1 MLIYKI
7 LRPHEWADFDS
18 SGSFVGSPDD
28 TRDGFV
34 HFSSRAQVADTAR
47 RIFGDEPELVI
58 VAVDADALGDTLRWE
73 KGGSGTFP
81 HVYAAI
87 ARESVVAVHRVHGAD
102 QIDVAIPDE

>member
-7 LRPHEWADFDS
+7 LRPSEWAEFDA
-18 SGSFVGSPDD
+18 SGSFGGSPDD
-28 TRDGFV
+28 KRDGFV
-34 HFSSRAQVADTAR
+34 HFSSRAQVAATGR

-73 KGGSGTFP
+73 VSGSGTFP

-87 ARESVVAVHRVHGAD
+87 AREPVVAVYRVHGAD
-102 QIDVAIPDE
+102 AIEAAIPDE